1 MKKRFIFTSALTA
14 ILSSAL
20 IAMTT
25 LPVLASNTNYDFDFS
40 FDAGNT
46 CVTSTEYKETRHAI
60 TMYCTWEEG
69 VSGSSYAVR
78 PRGRS
83 SGIWGDEYNM
93 YEGKSVIWYGTGI
106 YDEGVYM
113 QARLNSNDSD
123 AFSGYLN
130 PDDAQY

>member
-1 MKKRFIFTSALTA
+1 MKKRFNFTSALTA

-83 SGIWGDEYNM
+83 LEFGEVNTICMN
-93 YEGKSVIWYGTGI
+93 K
-106 YDEGVYM
+106 
-113 QARLNSNDSD
+113 D
-123 AFSGYLN
+123 AFI
-130 PDDAQY
+130 

>member
-1 MKKRFIFTSALTA
+1 MKKRFNFTSALTVV
-14 ILSSAL
+14 LSSAL

-83 SGIWGDEYNM
+83 SGIWGGEYNM
-93 YEGKSVIWYGTGI
+93 Y
-106 YDEGVYM
+106 EGVYM

-123 AFSGYLN
+123 AFSGYWN

>member
-1 MKKRFIFTSALTA
+1 MLKNCRYQNLC
-14 ILSSAL
+14 
-20 IAMTT
+20 
-25 LPVLASNTNYDFDFS
+25 FDFS

-123 AFSGYLN
+123 AFSGYWN